1 MKGVVLAGGYGTR
14 FHPVTRVVNKHML
27 DVFDEPMV
35 YYPIRSLAQA
45 GVTEVVLVT
54 ITESVEQ
61 FRNLLGDGAELGVN
75 IQYASQQGAGGIAEA
90 LLQAAPMAAGDDVM
104 VVLGDNIFQ
113 DDLTSYVQSFH
124 DQGKGAKILL
134 KRVSLDDALRFG
146 VAEVRDGRIIGI
158 EEKPAKP
165 KSELIVTGCYMYDD
179 RVFDL
184 IANLSPSER
193 GELEVTDLNNLYVE
207 EGTMSYDI
215 LRGWWTDAGTPA
227 SKLKASI
234 LVALEK
240 GVTFHR

>member
-1 MKGVVLAGGYGTR
+1 
-14 FHPVTRVVNKHML
+14 ML

-61 FRNLLGDGAELGVN
+61 FRSLLGDGSELGVN
-75 IQYASQQGAGGIAEA
+75 IQYASQEGAGGIAEA

-113 DDLTSYVQSFH
+113 DDLTAYVQSFH

-158 EEKPAKP
+158 EEKPPHP

-184 IANLSPSER
+184 IGTLKPSAR